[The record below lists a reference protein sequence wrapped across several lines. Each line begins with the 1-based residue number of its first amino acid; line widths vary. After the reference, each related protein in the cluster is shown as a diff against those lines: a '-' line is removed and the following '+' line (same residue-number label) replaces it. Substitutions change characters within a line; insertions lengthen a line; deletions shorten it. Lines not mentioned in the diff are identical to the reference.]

1 MDIRTSYGRWFRRRL
16 AVLVPALATDV
27 LLVVHLALAEQLR
40 PSARIALLSTVAL
53 IGALFLVVGALT
65 LYARRLHRAGRR
77 PDARVLRHLLE
88 PAERLVAPAL
98 LLLLPVALAPDVFR
112 LPEYASPPDVVVL
125 DAPRPRSF
133 VPPPPLP
140 PSPETEAP
148 PTAAPAPEAVAEASA
163 PPPAVP
169 PAAEI
174 RQDAASDNDVFRLRA
189 EDLAVETWPAFRIEL
204 DRFGVPDEGRP
215 LEGRPFALEL
225 DMLVLWEDDA
235 AVGSGMA
242 IRLDLPTS
250 GGPILRLSTLY
261 VSLSGSEELLEET
274 PAFALSHTTLDA
286 VFRVAGGTRRAALDL
301 FVSVGLAVD
310 AADAGDVDGAAR
322 LSPHLAV
329 DLALWQHRQVGFV
342 FHAGQT
348 IPTSV
353 TGGSAAITELSA
365 SLRIDFSE
373 RISLRAG
380 WQHMIVHLRDY
391 EGFFDTGG
399 PLADL
404 DRDFSGPMVGLELR
418 F

>member
-16 AVLVPALATDV
+16 AVLGPALATAL
-27 LLVVHLALAEQLR
+27 LLVVHLALAEDVR
-40 PSARIALLSTVAL
+40 PSARIALLSTAAL
-53 IGALFLVVGALT
+53 IGSLFLVVGALT
-65 LYARRLHRAGRR
+65 LYAHRLHRAGRR
-77 PDARVLRHLLE
+77 PEARVLRHLLE

-112 LPEYASPPDVVVL
+112 RPESVPSPIAVVDDVPC
-125 DAPRPRSF
+125 PRTF
-133 VPPPPLP
+133 TPPL
-140 PSPETEAP
+140 PETEAP
-148 PTAAPAPEAVAEASA
+148 PTASPAPEPVAE
-163 PPPAVP
+163 PPAPAVP
-169 PAAEI
+169 PAAGI
-174 RQDAASDNDVFRLRA
+174 RQDAEDDNDVFRLRA

-204 DRFGVPDEGRP
+204 DRFGVAEDGRP
-215 LEGRPFALEL
+215 LEGRPFAVEL

-250 GGPILRLSTLY
+250 GGPIFRLSTLY
-261 VSLSGSEELLEET
+261 LSVSGSEELLEET

-310 AADAGDVDGAAR
+310 AVDAGDVDGAAR

-329 DLALWQHRQVGFV
+329 DLALWQHSQVGV
-342 FHAGQT
+342 VVHAGQT
-348 IPTSV
+348 IPTSI

-365 SLRIDFSE
+365 SVRIDFSE

-380 WQHMIVHLRDY
+380 WQHLIVHLRDY
-391 EGFFDTGG
+391 DGAFAGG
-399 PLADL
+399 GSLADL